1 MARGRTSKKKIALK
15 TPRKRSRKTRKPSKT
30 PLSKRPSLREA
41 LRTADHVARARSN
54 RRTNSRKGLR
64 TIQASLDIPLPEIGT
79 MDFDDEDDYGL
90 SVPTKVIRFIIG
102 LLLFIPCAVTTIT
115 LFQQVSEK
123 QENKQSFISEFWYTS
138 EFFYFAVGGGLCATW
153 LLSGI
158 FRKVWLYLYV
168 LGHELT
174 HVIFIYLSFGK
185 VSGFS
190 VGLDGGYVVTNKSNV
205 LIALSPYFVPFW
217 SLISFLILTPLNYF
231 IPKIPSYPEALLSYG
246 QASLAPENPTLPYY
260 REALFAIIGATW
272 TFHLL
277 FTCWMIP
284 RDQPDLKENETFFS
298 LMLIILANI
307 ILLSALL
314 CFASPDL
321 DLLDFVYN
329 WYNNFLDLFIEPIQF
344 RLQNR

>member
-1 MARGRTSKKKIALK
+1 MARGRTSRTSKKRIDLK
-15 TPRKRSRKTRKPSKT
+15 TPRKRSKKARKT
-30 PLSKRPSLREA
+30 PLKRRPTLREA
-41 LRTADHVARARSN
+41 LRTADRVARDRSN
-54 RRTNSRKGLR
+54 RRVAGRKGLR

-79 MDFDDEDDYGL
+79 IDFDSPEEHPL
-90 SVPTKVIRFIIG
+90 SLPTRILRFVIGI
-102 LLLFIPCAVTTIT
+102 LLAVPCAVTLIT
-115 LFQQVSEK
+115 LFQRVSERDFTSK
-123 QENKQSFISEFWYTS
+123 FWQTS
-138 EFFYFAVGGGLCATW
+138 EFFFFTIGCGICASW
-153 LLSGI
+153 LLSGLL
-158 FRKVWLYLYV
+158 RKIWLYLYV

-174 HVIFIYLSFGK
+174 HVLFIYLSFGK

-217 SLISFLILTPLNYF
+217 SLVCLLILAPLEYF
-231 IPKIPSYPEALLSYG
+231 IPD
-246 QASLAPENPTLPYY
+246 LPYY
-260 REALFAIIGATW
+260 RQTLFAVIGSTW

-314 CFASPDL
+314 CFASPEL
-321 DLLDFVYN
+321 GWRDFVYN
-329 WYNNFLDLFIEPIQF
+329 WYNNLLDLFVEPIQF
-344 RLQNR
+344 RLSR

>member
-1 MARGRTSKKKIALK
+1 MARGKTPKKKIALK
-15 TPRKRSRKTRKPSKT
+15 TPRKRSRKARKPKKT

-41 LRTADHVARARSN
+41 FHNADQVARSRSN
-54 RRTNSRKGLR
+54 RRSHARKGLR

-79 MDFDDEDDYGL
+79 IDFDEPEEHAL
-90 SVPTKVIRFIIG
+90 SLPTRVFRFIIG
-102 LLLFIPCAVTTIT
+102 LLLSIPCAVTAIT
-115 LFQQVSEK
+115 LFQRVSERNEET
-123 QENKQSFISEFWYTS
+123 QESFINEFWNTS
-138 EFFYFAVGGGLCATW
+138 EFFYFAVGCGLCATW

-158 FRKVWLYLYV
+158 FRKAWLYLYV

-174 HVIFIYLSFGK
+174 HVLFIYLSFGR

-217 SLISFLILTPLNYF
+217 SLVSLIV
-231 IPKIPSYPEALLSYG
+231 
-246 QASLAPENPTLPYY
+246 LAPIAYFLEEPPFY
-260 REALFAIIGATW
+260 EPFLFGIIGSTW

-307 ILLSALL
+307 ILLSGLL

-321 DLLDFVYN
+321 GWRDFVYN
-329 WYNNFLDLFIEPIQF
+329 WYNNLFDLFIEPVQF
-344 RLQNR
+344 WLENR

>member
-1 MARGRTSKKKIALK
+1 MARGRTTRTSKKRIDLK
-15 TPRKRSRKTRKPSKT
+15 APRKRIQKTRKLKNT

-41 LRTADHVARARSN
+41 FRTADQVARVRSN
-54 RRTNSRKGLR
+54 RRTHARKGLR

-79 MDFDDEDDYGL
+79 IDFDEPEDYGL
-90 SVPTKVIRFIIG
+90 SLPTRVIRFLIG
-102 LLLFIPCAVTTIT
+102 ILLFIPCAVTTIT
-115 LFQQVSEK
+115 LFQNVSKTQIETQK
-123 QENKQSFISEFWYTS
+123 SFISEFWYTS
-138 EFFYFAVGGGLCATW
+138 EFFYFAIGTGICATW

-158 FRKVWLYLYV
+158 ARQIWLYLYV

-174 HVIFIYLSFGK
+174 HVLFIYLSFGQ

-190 VGLDGGYVVTNKSNV
+190 VGLDGGYVVTNKSNI

-217 SLISFLILTPLNYF
+217 SLISLLILSPLNF
-231 IPKIPSYPEALLSYG
+231 FLHDSVPNWPL
-246 QASLAPENPTLPYY
+246 YY
-260 REALFAIIGATW
+260 VPVLFFIIGATW

-307 ILLSALL
+307 VLLSALL
-314 CFASPDL
+314 CFASADL
-321 DLLDFVYN
+321 GWGDFVYN
-329 WYNNFLDLFIEPIQF
+329 WYNNFLDLFVEPIQL
-344 RLQNR
+344 RLQNF

>member
-1 MARGRTSKKKIALK
+1 MARGRSTKTSKRKIDLRA
-15 TPRKRSRKTRKPSKT
+15 PRKRSKRARKT

-41 LRTADHVARARSN
+41 FRTADQVARARSN
-54 RRTNSRKGLR
+54 RRVAGRKGLR

-79 MDFDDEDDYGL
+79 IDFDEEDEYGL
-90 SVPTKVIRFIIG
+90 SLATRILRFFIG
-102 LLLFIPCAVTTIT
+102 LLLLIPCAVTTIT
-115 LFQQVSEK
+115 LFQQVSRTQ
-123 QENKQSFISEFWYTS
+123 QENDKPFISEFWHTS
-138 EFFYFAVGGGLCATW
+138 EFFYFAVGGVICATW

-158 FRKVWLYLYV
+158 LRKIWLYLYV

-174 HVIFIYLSFGK
+174 HVLFIYLSFGK

-205 LIALSPYFVPFW
+205 LIALSPYFIPFW
-217 SLISFLILTPLNYF
+217 SLVYLLVLIPLNHF
-231 IPKIPSYPEALLSYG
+231 LHDSVPQWEL
-246 QASLAPENPTLPYY
+246 YY
-260 REALFAIIGATW
+260 DPFLFFIIGSTW

-307 ILLSALL
+307 VLLSGLL
-314 CFASPDL
+314 CFASADL
-321 DLLDFVYN
+321 GWGDFVYN
-329 WYNNFLDLFIEPIQF
+329 WYNNFLDLFWDPF
-344 RLQNR
+344 RNRFLD